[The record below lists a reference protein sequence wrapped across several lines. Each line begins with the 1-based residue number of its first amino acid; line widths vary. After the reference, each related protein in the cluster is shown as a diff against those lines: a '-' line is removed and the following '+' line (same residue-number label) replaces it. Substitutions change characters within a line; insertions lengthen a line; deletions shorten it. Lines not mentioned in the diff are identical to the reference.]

1 MTDCR
6 HPVVET
12 DYSDQ
17 LLECNELRKAGF
29 RRWAF
34 HPGML
39 FGAREKWWGDRGP
52 RPTPHEGIDLCLYT
66 NERGHLLE
74 LDPSIRIPVMF
85 DGEIAKIEK
94 DYLGQSVYVSHGIDD
109 GQGRRL
115 WTMYGHMRLADHI
128 KPGEQIRKGELIASL
143 TERRKKTTGPRPHL
157 HLTMAWVSP
166 ERAFRE
172 LNWETLNDPGIALL
186 IDPLHA
192 MECMYNILDPEASLQ
207 TG

>member
-85 DGEIAKIEK
+85 DGVVRAVFT
-94 DYLGQSVYVSHGIDD
+94 DYLGRAIVVEHDIFVDGSPAQSRLLTVYAHTDPLKSV
-109 GQGRRL
+109 
-115 WTMYGHMRLADHI
+115 
-128 KPGEQIRKGELIASL
+128 KPGARLNQGEVIANIAGTHRSKANIL
-143 TERRKKTTGPRPHL
+143 PHL
-157 HLTMAWVSP
+157 HLSVAMAAPDLSFD
-166 ERAFRE
+166 AFVWNIMR
-172 LNWETLNDPGIALL
+172 DPGRITLL
-186 IDPLHA
+186 NPLYVLSMHA
-192 MECMYNILDPEASLQ
+192 EQ
-207 TG
+207 G